1 MQRLGFLPLKAPL
14 RTKPLKHG
22 VDASVHTHTF
32 VLVHGAWSG
41 GWSWEA
47 VAEKLRHNKH
57 RVYAP
62 ALSGLGER
70 SHLAGPNI
78 TLSTHIDDIVN
89 ELKFKDL
96 EDIVLVG
103 HSYAGFVITG
113 VVERVP
119 ERISS
124 IVFLDAFMPSNGQ
137 SFAGLTD
144 MSNLPELVPPPRDEG
159 ATVTDADRALNARKA
174 TPQPRGTFTEK
185 IKVTGALSRI
195 ERKTFICATGW
206 KGFQKTADALR
217 SDDAWDV
224 YDIDCGHDVPLER
237 PAALA
242 LMLEE
247 AAMEPDR
254 AA

>member
-1 MQRLGFLPLKAPL
+1 M
-14 RTKPLKHG
+14 
-22 VDASVHTHTF
+22 HTHTF

-41 GWSWEA
+41 GWSWET

-57 RVYAP
+57 RVFAP

-70 SHLAGPNI
+70 SHLAGKDI

-89 ELKFKDL
+89 ELTFKDL
-96 EDIVLVG
+96 EDVVLVG
-103 HSYAGFVITG
+103 HAYAGFVITG
-113 VVERVP
+113 VAERVP
-119 ERISS
+119 ERIAA

-137 SFAGLTD
+137 SFADLTG
-144 MSNLPELVPPPRDEG
+144 MTNLPELVPVPAQPG
-159 ATVTDADRALNARKA
+159 ASEASRALSVRKS
-174 TPQPRGTFTEK
+174 TPQPRGTFVEK
-185 IKVTGALSRI
+185 LKVTGALSRI

-206 KGFQKTADALR
+206 EGFQKTAEALR
-217 SDDAWDV
+217 TDDAWDV
-224 YDIDCGHDVPLER
+224 YDIDCGHEVLLER

-242 LMLEE
+242 LLLEE